1 MASPATTIMTNTT
14 VPNLSSISDYTNPK
28 LLLTALLILLILIVL
43 RPKTPL
49 SHLPGPFLS
58 NYTTIPLKIAILSG
72 NRTLYI
78 HALHETYGPAI
89 RISPSE
95 AAIASLPSFKLIHR
109 VGASGFRKSDW
120 YQKFVDSEGAPGLF
134 AETDVKKHGAR
145 RRLFA
150 GSFSKTSILGFEERV
165 RGKVEMGVRK
175 MKREGRTDV
184 LKWWTFVATDA
195 VADLSFGRSFGML
208 EKEEVRLRS
217 FLFFC
222 VRVRLFHG
230 VFALPIGT
238 LACFSAWTEP
248 LLIRSLL
255 HRKTPTS
262 TISKP

>member
-1 MASPATTIMTNTT
+1 MASPATPIM
-14 VPNLSSISDYTNPK
+14 PSITAPDISTLLDYTNPK
-28 LLLTALLILLILIVL
+28 ILLTAVLIILILIIL
-43 RPKTPL
+43 RPNTPL

-58 NYTTIPLKIAILSG
+58 RYTTLPLKLAILSG

-78 HALHETYGPAI
+78 HALHKTYGPTI
-89 RISPSE
+89 RIAPSE

-134 AETDVKKHGAR
+134 AETHVKKHGAR

-175 MKREGRTDV
+175 MKKEGRTDV

-208 EKEEVRLRS
+208 EKEEVRAS
-217 FLFFC
+217 FITVCC
-222 VRVRLFHG
+222 VRIRLAQRGSGFH
-230 VFALPIGT
+230 
-238 LACFSAWTEP
+238 
-248 LLIRSLL
+248 LLELLLVSLLGRSLY
-255 HRKTPTS
+255 
-262 TISKP
+262 